1 MKEIKI
7 NGAKIHNLKNIDVS
21 IPKDKLVVAT
31 GVSGSGKSSL
41 MFDIVFEEGRKQYL
55 QSLGILAGI
64 DSEDK
69 FDNIQ
74 GLAPTIAVQQ
84 NIIRQSNPR
93 STVGTRTNILNMLTL
108 LYSVE
113 GQIMC
118 TMCDTPVSDN
128 LICNNCGYEE
138 ERLRPSYFSYNSS
151 DGMCMKC
158 SGHGAYFEINIEK
171 LVLDKHDTLKQVL
184 DRAKITPGYLRVFS
198 KKFNDYLDI
207 QFLQLPEE
215 IRNEV
220 LYGHYENGKK
230 SSSLSKVFH
239 NRYKRGEDL
248 NGVYTMTA
256 CSDCN
261 GFKIGEEAR
270 RVLLNG
276 KHIGELGKMTILEI
290 DDFLKLLINQ
300 GNLNTFGTN
309 LVNDILSK
317 TQHLIESRLG
327 HLSLYREMST
337 LSGGEMQRLF
347 LNSHLDSEMDSLIYV
362 LDEPTAGLHE
372 SEKIDILKSLKKLK
386 DLGNTVI
393 VVEHDKN
400 TIEMAEHI
408 IDIGPKAGVE
418 GGQLVYQGDLEGLL
432 QSDKSLTG
440 QYLSGKYP
448 MPNRTSNK
456 NITHTDKIPCITIQN
471 ANTNNLK
478 NVTVSLPLG
487 AMVGISG
494 KSGSGKSSLISD
506 TLLPLLRSQF
516 NNHTINNQINSSE
529 SEIGEEDDYA
539 VVETIADRLIG
550 TKHIS
555 GYSEISQSP
564 IGKNMN
570 STPASYI
577 GIWDKIR
584 TLFAG
589 QPESLEQGFTAG
601 HFSFNSKGACPKCS
615 GSGYEKV
622 WLGNNLSID
631 HICSECQGKRFNDES
646 LSIKYKNKNIHD
658 ILNMSVSESVHFFKD
673 IPNIVS
679 HLNVLEQIGMGY
691 IKLGQPT
698 PTLSGGESQ
707 RIKLAKEI
715 GKKRNGNI
723 LYVLDEPTTGLH
735 ASDIKSIMKLLEG
748 FVERGNTVI
757 IIEHNLDVMKQ
768 ADYIIDIG
776 PDGGTAGGEVVF
788 MGTPKQMLEQAD
800 TITAHYLRKSCYGVT
815 QQ

>member
-184 DRAKITPGYLRVFS
+184 DRARITPGYLRVFS

-215 IRNEV
+215 VRNEV

-290 DDFLKLLINQ
+290 DDFLKILIDQ

-317 TQHLIESRLG
+317 TRHLIESRLG

-372 SEKIDILKSLKKLK
+372 SEKIDILKSIKKLK

-440 QYLSGKYP
+440 QYISGKYP

-516 NNHTINNQINSSE
+516 NNHTINNQTNSSE
-529 SEIGEEDDYA
+529 SEIGDEDDYT

-589 QPESLEQGFTAG
+589 QPESSERGFTAG
-601 HFSFNSKGACPKCS
+601 HFSFNSKGACSKCS

-631 HICSECQGKRFNDES
+631 HTCSECQGKRFNDES

-658 ILNMSVSESVHFFKD
+658 ILNMSVSEAVHFFKD

-723 LYVLDEPTTGLH
+723 LYVLDEPTTGLSLYDTAKLIQLLDELVSNGNSVIVVEH
-735 ASDIKSIMKLLEG
+735 DIDVLNVCDWIIELGPEGGDKGGYIIAEGSPKVLKENPKSITG
-748 FVERGNTVI
+748 R
-757 IIEHNLDVMKQ
+757 
-768 ADYIIDIG
+768 
-776 PDGGTAGGEVVF
+776 
-788 MGTPKQMLEQAD
+788 
-800 TITAHYLRKSCYGVT
+800 YL
-815 QQ
+815 

>member
-55 QSLGILAGI
+55 QSLGILSGI
-64 DSEDK
+64 DKEDK

-108 LYSVE
+108 LYSAE

-118 TMCDTPVSDN
+118 TMCNTPLGTN
-128 LICNNCGYEE
+128 LVCNNCGHEE

-171 LVLDKHDTLKQVL
+171 LVFDKHDTLKQVL

-198 KKFNDYLDI
+198 KKFNDYLEI

-215 IRNEV
+215 IKNEV

-230 SSSLSKVFH
+230 SSSLSKLFH

-256 CSDCN
+256 CSECQ

-270 RVLLNG
+270 GVLLNG

-290 DDFLKLLINQ
+290 DEFLKILLGQ
-300 GNLNTFGTN
+300 GNLDTFGTN

-317 TQHLIESRLG
+317 TRHLIESRLS

-337 LSGGEMQRLF
+337 LSGGEIQRLF

-372 SEKIDILKSLKKLK
+372 SEKIDILKSIKKLK

-393 VVEHDKN
+393 VVEHDRN

-408 IDIGPKAGVE
+408 IDIGPKAGIE
-418 GGQLVYQGDLEGLL
+418 GGQLIYQGDLNGLL
-432 QSDKSLTG
+432 KSDKSITG
-440 QYLSGKYP
+440 QYLSGKCS
-448 MPNRTSNK
+448 MPNRATSR
-456 NITHTDKIPCITIQN
+456 NIDSIDKMPCITVQN

-487 AMVGISG
+487 SMVGISG

-506 TLLPLLRSQF
+506 TLLPLLRSHF
-516 NNHTINNQINSSE
+516 NNHTINSQSSVLE
-529 SEIGEEDDYA
+529 SEISDEDDYA
-539 VVETIADRLIG
+539 VVETIADRLVG
-550 TKHIS
+550 TKYIS
-555 GYSEISQSP
+555 GYSEISQAP

-584 TLFAG
+584 TLFAN
-589 QPESLEQGFTAG
+589 QSESINRGFTAG
-601 HFSFNSKGACPKCS
+601 HFSFNSKGACSKCS

-631 HICSECQGKRFNDES
+631 HICSECHGKRFNDES

-658 ILNMSVSESVHFFKD
+658 VLNMSVSEAVNFFED
-673 IPNIVS
+673 MPNIVS
-679 HLNVLEQIGMGY
+679 HLKVLEQIGMGY

-707 RIKLAKEI
+707 RVKLAKEI

-723 LYVLDEPTTGLH
+723 LYVLDEPTTGLSLYDTAKLIQLLDELVANGNSVIVVEH
-735 ASDIKSIMKLLEG
+735 DIDVLNVCDWIVELGPEG
-748 FVERGNTVI
+748 G
-757 IIEHNLDVMKQ
+757 DKGG
-768 ADYIIDIG
+768 YIIAEG
-776 PDGGTAGGEVVF
+776 S
-788 MGTPKQMLEQAD
+788 PKALKENPNS
-800 TITAHYLRKSCYGVT
+800 ITGRYL
-815 QQ
+815 

>member
-128 LICNNCGYEE
+128 LICSNCGYEE

-215 IRNEV
+215 VKNEV

-270 RVLLNG
+270 TVLLNG

-290 DDFLKLLINQ
+290 DDFLKILLDQ

-317 TQHLIESRLG
+317 TRHLIESRLG

-372 SEKIDILKSLKKLK
+372 SEKIDILKSIKKLK

-516 NNHTINNQINSSE
+516 NNHTINNQTNSSE
-529 SEIGEEDDYA
+529 GEIGEEDDYA
-539 VVETIADRLIG
+539 VVETIADKLIG

-584 TLFAG
+584 TLFAS
-589 QPESLEQGFTAG
+589 QPESLERGFTAG

-646 LSIKYKNKNIHD
+646 LSIKYKNKNIHY
-658 ILNMSVSESVHFFKD
+658 ILNMSVSEAVHFFKD

-723 LYVLDEPTTGLH
+723 LYVLDEPTTGLSLYDTAKLIQLLDELVSNGNSVIVVEH
-735 ASDIKSIMKLLEG
+735 DIDVLNVCDWIVELGPEGGDKGGYIISEGSPKALKENPKSITG
-748 FVERGNTVI
+748 R
-757 IIEHNLDVMKQ
+757 
-768 ADYIIDIG
+768 
-776 PDGGTAGGEVVF
+776 
-788 MGTPKQMLEQAD
+788 
-800 TITAHYLRKSCYGVT
+800 YL
-815 QQ
+815 

>member
-158 SGHGAYFEINIEK
+158 SGHGAYFEITIEK

-276 KHIGELGKMTILEI
+276 KHIGELGKMTILDI
-290 DDFLKLLINQ
+290 DDFLKILINQ

-317 TQHLIESRLG
+317 TRHLIESRLG

-372 SEKIDILKSLKKLK
+372 SEKIDILKSIKKLK

-516 NNHTINNQINSSE
+516 NNHTINNQTNSSE

-589 QPESLEQGFTAG
+589 QPESLERGFTAG

-723 LYVLDEPTTGLH
+723 LYVLDEPTTGLSLYDTSKLIQLLDELVENGNSVIVVEH
-735 ASDIKSIMKLLEG
+735 DIDVLNVCDWIVELGPEGGDKGGYIIAEGSPKTLKENPKSITG
-748 FVERGNTVI
+748 R
-757 IIEHNLDVMKQ
+757 
-768 ADYIIDIG
+768 
-776 PDGGTAGGEVVF
+776 
-788 MGTPKQMLEQAD
+788 
-800 TITAHYLRKSCYGVT
+800 YL
-815 QQ
+815 

>member
-184 DRAKITPGYLRVFS
+184 DRARITPGYLRVFS

-215 IRNEV
+215 VRNEV

-290 DDFLKLLINQ
+290 DNFLKLLIDQ

-317 TQHLIESRLG
+317 TRHLIESRLG

-372 SEKIDILKSLKKLK
+372 SEKIDILKSIKKLK
-386 DLGNTVI
+386 DLGNMVI

-440 QYLSGKYP
+440 QYISGKYP

-516 NNHTINNQINSSE
+516 NNHTINNQTNSSE
-529 SEIGEEDDYA
+529 SEIGDEDDYA

-589 QPESLEQGFTAG
+589 QPESLELGFTAG
-601 HFSFNSKGACPKCS
+601 HFSFNSKGACSKCS

-631 HICSECQGKRFNDES
+631 HTCSECQGKRFNDES

-658 ILNMSVSESVHFFKD
+658 ILNMSVSEAVHFFKD

-723 LYVLDEPTTGLH
+723 LYVLDEPTTGLSLYDTAKLIQLLDELVSNGNSVIVVEH
-735 ASDIKSIMKLLEG
+735 DIDVLNVCDWIIELGPEGGDKGGYIIAEGSPKVLKENPKSITG
-748 FVERGNTVI
+748 R
-757 IIEHNLDVMKQ
+757 
-768 ADYIIDIG
+768 
-776 PDGGTAGGEVVF
+776 
-788 MGTPKQMLEQAD
+788 
-800 TITAHYLRKSCYGVT
+800 YL
-815 QQ
+815 

>member
-138 ERLRPSYFSYNSS
+138 EQLRPSYFSYNSS

-184 DRAKITPGYLRVFS
+184 DRARITPGYLRVFS

-215 IRNEV
+215 VRNEV

-290 DDFLKLLINQ
+290 DDFLKILIDQ

-317 TQHLIESRLG
+317 TRHLIESRLG

-372 SEKIDILKSLKKLK
+372 SEKIDILKSIKKLK

-440 QYLSGKYP
+440 QYISGKYQ

-516 NNHTINNQINSSE
+516 NNHTINNQTNSSE
-529 SEIGEEDDYA
+529 SEIGDEDDYA

-589 QPESLEQGFTAG
+589 QPESLERGFTAG
-601 HFSFNSKGACPKCS
+601 HFSFNSKGACSKCS

-631 HICSECQGKRFNDES
+631 HTCSECQGKRFNDES

-658 ILNMSVSESVHFFKD
+658 ILNMSVSEAVHFFKD

-723 LYVLDEPTTGLH
+723 LYVLDEPTTGLSLYDTAKLIQLLDELVSNGNSVIVVEH
-735 ASDIKSIMKLLEG
+735 DIDVLNVCDWIIELGPEGGDKGGYIIAEGSPKVLKENPKSITG
-748 FVERGNTVI
+748 R
-757 IIEHNLDVMKQ
+757 
-768 ADYIIDIG
+768 
-776 PDGGTAGGEVVF
+776 
-788 MGTPKQMLEQAD
+788 
-800 TITAHYLRKSCYGVT
+800 YL
-815 QQ
+815 

>member
-55 QSLGILAGI
+55 QSLGILSGI
-64 DSEDK
+64 DKEDK
-69 FDNIQ
+69 FNNIQ

-108 LYSVE
+108 LYSAE

-118 TMCDTPVSDN
+118 TMCNTPLGTN
-128 LICNNCGYEE
+128 LVCNNCGHEE

-171 LVLDKHDTLKQVL
+171 LVFDKHDTLKQVL

-198 KKFNDYLDI
+198 KKFNDYLEI

-215 IRNEV
+215 IKNEV

-230 SSSLSKVFH
+230 SSSLSKLFH

-256 CSDCN
+256 CSECQ

-270 RVLLNG
+270 GVLLNG

-290 DDFLKLLINQ
+290 DEFLKILLGQ

-309 LVNDILSK
+309 LINDILSK
-317 TQHLIESRLG
+317 TRHLIESRLG

-337 LSGGEMQRLF
+337 LSGGEIQRLF

-372 SEKIDILKSLKKLK
+372 SEKIDILKSIKKLK

-393 VVEHDKN
+393 VVEHDRN

-408 IDIGPKAGVE
+408 IDIGPKAGIE
-418 GGQLVYQGDLEGLL
+418 GGQLIYQGDLNGLL
-432 QSDKSLTG
+432 KSDKSITG
-440 QYLSGKYP
+440 QYLSGKCS
-448 MPNRTSNK
+448 MPNRATSR
-456 NITHTDKIPCITIQN
+456 NIDSIDKMPCITVQN

-478 NVTVSLPLG
+478 NVTVSMPLG
-487 AMVGISG
+487 SMVGISG

-506 TLLPLLRSQF
+506 TLLPLLRSHF
-516 NNHTINNQINSSE
+516 NNHTINSQSSVLE
-529 SEIGEEDDYA
+529 SEISDEDDYA

-550 TKHIS
+550 TKYIS

-584 TLFAG
+584 TLFAN
-589 QPESLEQGFTAG
+589 QSESINRGFTAG
-601 HFSFNSKGACPKCS
+601 HFSFNSKGACSKCS

-631 HICSECQGKRFNDES
+631 HICSECHGKRFNDES

-658 ILNMSVSESVHFFKD
+658 VLNMSVSEAVNFFED
-673 IPNIVS
+673 MPNIVS
-679 HLNVLEQIGMGY
+679 HLKVLEQIGMGY

-707 RIKLAKEI
+707 RVKLAKEI

-723 LYVLDEPTTGLH
+723 LYVLDEPTTGLSLYDTAKLIQLLDELVANGNSVIVVEH
-735 ASDIKSIMKLLEG
+735 DIDVLNVCDWIVELGPEG
-748 FVERGNTVI
+748 G
-757 IIEHNLDVMKQ
+757 DKGG
-768 ADYIIDIG
+768 YIIAEG
-776 PDGGTAGGEVVF
+776 S
-788 MGTPKQMLEQAD
+788 PKTLKENPNS
-800 TITAHYLRKSCYGVT
+800 ITGRYL
-815 QQ
+815 

>member
-55 QSLGILAGI
+55 QSLGILSGI
-64 DSEDK
+64 DKEYK

-108 LYSVE
+108 LYSTE

-118 TMCDTPVSDN
+118 TICNTPVDTN
-128 LICNNCGYEE
+128 LICNNCGHEE

-184 DRAKITPGYLRVFS
+184 NRAKITPGYLRVLS
-198 KKFNDYLDI
+198 KKFKDYLEI

-215 IRNEV
+215 VENEV

-230 SSSLSKVFH
+230 SSSLSKLFH

-248 NGVYTMTA
+248 NGIYTMTV
-256 CSDCN
+256 CSDCH

-270 RVLLNG
+270 GVLLNG
-276 KHIGELGKMTILEI
+276 KHIGELGKMTILEV
-290 DDFLKLLINQ
+290 DKFLKILLNQ
-300 GNLNTFGTN
+300 ENLSIFGTN
-309 LVNDILSK
+309 IINDILTK
-317 TQHLIESRLG
+317 TRHLIESRLG

-337 LSGGEMQRLF
+337 LSGGEIQRLF

-372 SEKIDILKSLKKLK
+372 SEKIDILKSIKKLK

-393 VVEHDKN
+393 VVEHDRN

-408 IDIGPKAGVE
+408 IDIGPKAGIE

-440 QYLSGKYP
+440 QYLSGKYS
-448 MPNRTSNK
+448 MPKRLTSK
-456 NITHTDKIPCITIQN
+456 NITNIDKIPCITIQN

-494 KSGSGKSSLISD
+494 KSGSGKSSLVSD
-506 TLLPLLRSQF
+506 TLLPLLRSYF
-516 NNHTINNQINSSE
+516 NNHNINSITD
-529 SEIGEEDDYA
+529 SEISDEDDYTL
-539 VVETIADRLIG
+539 VETIADRLIG
-550 TKHIS
+550 TKYIS

-584 TLFAG
+584 TLFAN
-589 QPESLEQGFTAG
+589 QSESIKRGFTAG

-622 WLGNNLSID
+622 WLGTNLSID
-631 HICSECQGKRFNDES
+631 HICSECHGKRFNDES
-646 LSIKYKNKNIHD
+646 LSIRYKNKNIHD
-658 ILNMSVSESVHFFKD
+658 ILNMSVSESVDFFGD

-707 RIKLAKEI
+707 RVKLAKEI
-715 GKKRNGNI
+715 GKKRTGNI
-723 LYVLDEPTTGLH
+723 LYVLDEPTTGLSLYDTAKLIKLLDELVANGNSVIVVEH
-735 ASDIKSIMKLLEG
+735 DIDVLKVCDWIVELGPEGGDKGGYVIAEGSPNSLKENPKSITG
-748 FVERGNTVI
+748 R
-757 IIEHNLDVMKQ
+757 
-768 ADYIIDIG
+768 
-776 PDGGTAGGEVVF
+776 
-788 MGTPKQMLEQAD
+788 
-800 TITAHYLRKSCYGVT
+800 YL
-815 QQ
+815 

>member
-93 STVGTRTNILNMLTL
+93 STAGTRTNILNMLTL

-184 DRAKITPGYLRVFS
+184 DRARITPGYLRVFS

-215 IRNEV
+215 VRNEV

-290 DDFLKLLINQ
+290 DDFLKILIDQ

-317 TQHLIESRLG
+317 TRHLIESRLG

-372 SEKIDILKSLKKLK
+372 SEKIDILKSIKKLK

-440 QYLSGKYP
+440 QYISGKYP

-516 NNHTINNQINSSE
+516 NNHTINNQTNSSE
-529 SEIGEEDDYA
+529 SEIGDEDDYT

-589 QPESLEQGFTAG
+589 QPESLELGFTAG
-601 HFSFNSKGACPKCS
+601 HFSFNSKGACSKCS

-631 HICSECQGKRFNDES
+631 HTCSECQGKRFNDES

-658 ILNMSVSESVHFFKD
+658 ILNMSVSEAVHFFKD

-723 LYVLDEPTTGLH
+723 LYVLDEPTTGLSLYDTAKLIQLLDELVSNGNSVIVVEH
-735 ASDIKSIMKLLEG
+735 DIDVLNVCDWIIELGPEGGDKGGYIIAEGSPKVLKENPKSITG
-748 FVERGNTVI
+748 R
-757 IIEHNLDVMKQ
+757 
-768 ADYIIDIG
+768 
-776 PDGGTAGGEVVF
+776 
-788 MGTPKQMLEQAD
+788 
-800 TITAHYLRKSCYGVT
+800 YL
-815 QQ
+815 

>member
-138 ERLRPSYFSYNSS
+138 ERLKPSYFSYNSS

-215 IRNEV
+215 VKNEV

-290 DDFLKLLINQ
+290 DDFLKLLIDQ

-317 TQHLIESRLG
+317 TRHLIESRLG
-327 HLSLYREMST
+327 HLTLYREMST

-372 SEKIDILKSLKKLK
+372 SEKIDILKSIKKLK

-408 IDIGPKAGVE
+408 IDIGPKTGIE

-440 QYLSGKYP
+440 QYISGKYP

-456 NITHTDKIPCITIQN
+456 NITHTDEIPCITIQN

-529 SEIGEEDDYA
+529 SEIGDEDDYA

-589 QPESLEQGFTAG
+589 QPESLERGFTSG

-631 HICSECQGKRFNDES
+631 HICSDCHGKRFNDES
-646 LSIKYKNKNIHD
+646 LSIKYKNKTIHD
-658 ILNMSVSESVHFFKD
+658 ILNMSISEAVNFFKD

-723 LYVLDEPTTGLH
+723 LYVLDEPTTGLSLYDTAKLIQLLDELVANGNSVIIVEH
-735 ASDIKSIMKLLEG
+735 DIDVLNVCDWIVELGPEGGDKGGYIIAEGSPKTLKENPKSITG
-748 FVERGNTVI
+748 R
-757 IIEHNLDVMKQ
+757 
-768 ADYIIDIG
+768 
-776 PDGGTAGGEVVF
+776 
-788 MGTPKQMLEQAD
+788 
-800 TITAHYLRKSCYGVT
+800 YL
-815 QQ
+815 

>member
-55 QSLGILAGI
+55 KSLGILSGI
-64 DSEDK
+64 DKEDK

-108 LYSVE
+108 LYSTE

-118 TMCDTPVSDN
+118 TMCNTPVGTN
-128 LICNNCGYEE
+128 LVCNDCGHKE

-184 DRAKITPGYLRVFS
+184 NRAKITPGYLRVLS
-198 KKFNDYLDI
+198 KKFKDYLEI

-215 IRNEV
+215 VKNEV

-230 SSSLSKVFH
+230 SSSLSKLFH

-248 NGVYTMTA
+248 NGIYTMTT
-256 CSDCN
+256 CSDCH

-270 RVLLNG
+270 GVLLNG

-290 DDFLKLLINQ
+290 DEFLKTLLNQ
-300 GNLNTFGTN
+300 ENLNTFSTN
-309 LVNDILSK
+309 LINDILTK
-317 TQHLIESRLG
+317 TSHLIESRLG

-337 LSGGEMQRLF
+337 LSGGEIQRLF

-372 SEKIDILKSLKKLK
+372 SEKIDILKSIKKLK

-408 IDIGPKAGVE
+408 IDIGPKAGIE

-440 QYLSGKYP
+440 QYLSGKYS
-448 MPNRTSNK
+448 MPNRLTSK
-456 NITHTDKIPCITIQN
+456 NITNIDKIPCITIQN

-494 KSGSGKSSLISD
+494 KSGSGKSSIVSD
-506 TLLPLLRSQF
+506 TLLPLLRSYF
-516 NNHTINNQINSSE
+516 NNHNINSQTSSTD
-529 SEIGEEDDYA
+529 SEISDEDDYTL
-539 VVETIADRLIG
+539 VETIADRLIG
-550 TKHIS
+550 TKYIS

-584 TLFAG
+584 TLFAN
-589 QPESLEQGFTAG
+589 QPESIAQGFTAG

-622 WLGNNLSID
+622 WLGSNLSID
-631 HICSECQGKRFNDES
+631 HICNECHGKRFNDES

-658 ILNMSVSESVHFFKD
+658 ILNMSVSESVNFFGD

-715 GKKRNGNI
+715 GKKRTGNI
-723 LYVLDEPTTGLH
+723 LYVLDEPTTGLSLYDTAKLIKLLDELVANGNSVIVVEH
-735 ASDIKSIMKLLEG
+735 DIDVLKVCDWIVELGPEGGDKGGYIIAEGSPNSLKENPKSITG
-748 FVERGNTVI
+748 R
-757 IIEHNLDVMKQ
+757 
-768 ADYIIDIG
+768 
-776 PDGGTAGGEVVF
+776 
-788 MGTPKQMLEQAD
+788 
-800 TITAHYLRKSCYGVT
+800 YL
-815 QQ
+815 

>member
-184 DRAKITPGYLRVFS
+184 DRARITPGYLRVFS

-215 IRNEV
+215 VRNEV

-290 DDFLKLLINQ
+290 DDFLKILIDQ

-317 TQHLIESRLG
+317 TRHLIESRLG

-372 SEKIDILKSLKKLK
+372 SEKIDILKSIKKLK

-440 QYLSGKYP
+440 QYISGKYP

-516 NNHTINNQINSSE
+516 NNHTINNQTNSSE
-529 SEIGEEDDYA
+529 SEIGDEDDYA

-589 QPESLEQGFTAG
+589 QSESLKQGFTAG
-601 HFSFNSKGACPKCS
+601 HFSFNSKGACSKCS

-631 HICSECQGKRFNDES
+631 HTCSECQGKRFNDES

-658 ILNMSVSESVHFFKD
+658 ILNMSVSEAVHFFKD

-723 LYVLDEPTTGLH
+723 LYVLDEPTTGLSLYDTAKLIQLLGELVSNGNSVIVVEH
-735 ASDIKSIMKLLEG
+735 DIDVLNVCDWIIELGPEGGDKGGYIIAEGSPKVLKENPKSITG
-748 FVERGNTVI
+748 R
-757 IIEHNLDVMKQ
+757 
-768 ADYIIDIG
+768 
-776 PDGGTAGGEVVF
+776 
-788 MGTPKQMLEQAD
+788 
-800 TITAHYLRKSCYGVT
+800 YL
-815 QQ
+815 

>member
-118 TMCDTPVSDN
+118 TMCDTPVSYN

-138 ERLRPSYFSYNSS
+138 ERLKPSYFSYNSS

-215 IRNEV
+215 VKNEV

-290 DDFLKLLINQ
+290 DDFLKLLIDQ

-317 TQHLIESRLG
+317 TRHLIESRLG

-372 SEKIDILKSLKKLK
+372 SEKIDILKSIKKLK

-408 IDIGPKAGVE
+408 IDIGPKAGIE

-440 QYLSGKYP
+440 QYISGKYP

-456 NITHTDKIPCITIQN
+456 NITHTDEIPCITIQN

-529 SEIGEEDDYA
+529 SEIGDEDDYA

-589 QPESLEQGFTAG
+589 QPESLERGFTAG

-631 HICSECQGKRFNDES
+631 HICSDCHGKRFNDES
-646 LSIKYKNKNIHD
+646 LSIKYKNKTIHD
-658 ILNMSVSESVHFFKD
+658 ILNMSISEAVNFFKD

-723 LYVLDEPTTGLH
+723 LYVLDEPTTGLSLYDTAKLIQLLDELVANGNSVIVVEH
-735 ASDIKSIMKLLEG
+735 DIDVLNVCDWIVELGPEGGDKGGYIIAEGSPKTLKENPKSITG
-748 FVERGNTVI
+748 R
-757 IIEHNLDVMKQ
+757 
-768 ADYIIDIG
+768 
-776 PDGGTAGGEVVF
+776 
-788 MGTPKQMLEQAD
+788 
-800 TITAHYLRKSCYGVT
+800 YL
-815 QQ
+815 

>member
-113 GQIMC
+113 GQIMY

-372 SEKIDILKSLKKLK
+372 SEKIDILKSIKKLK

-400 TIEMAEHI
+400 TIKMAEHI

-516 NNHTINNQINSSE
+516 NNHTINNQTNSSE
-529 SEIGEEDDYA
+529 SEIGDEDDYA

-589 QPESLEQGFTAG
+589 QPESLERGFTAG

-723 LYVLDEPTTGLH
+723 LYVLDEPTTGLSLYDTSKLIQLLDELVENGNSVIVVEH
-735 ASDIKSIMKLLEG
+735 DIDVLNVCDWIVELGPEGGDKGGYIIAEGSPKTLKENPKSITG
-748 FVERGNTVI
+748 R
-757 IIEHNLDVMKQ
+757 
-768 ADYIIDIG
+768 
-776 PDGGTAGGEVVF
+776 
-788 MGTPKQMLEQAD
+788 
-800 TITAHYLRKSCYGVT
+800 YL
-815 QQ
+815 

>member
-138 ERLRPSYFSYNSS
+138 EQLRPSYFSYNSS

-184 DRAKITPGYLRVFS
+184 DRARITPGYLRVFS

-215 IRNEV
+215 VRNEV

-290 DDFLKLLINQ
+290 DDFLKILIDQ

-317 TQHLIESRLG
+317 TRHLIESRLG

-372 SEKIDILKSLKKLK
+372 SEKIDILKSIKKLK

-440 QYLSGKYP
+440 QYISGKYP

-516 NNHTINNQINSSE
+516 NNHTINNQTNSSE
-529 SEIGEEDDYA
+529 SEIGDEDDYA

-589 QPESLEQGFTAG
+589 QPESLERGFTAG
-601 HFSFNSKGACPKCS
+601 HFSFNSKGACSKCS

-631 HICSECQGKRFNDES
+631 HTCSECQGKRFNDES

-658 ILNMSVSESVHFFKD
+658 ILNMSVSEAVHFFKD

-723 LYVLDEPTTGLH
+723 LYVLDEPTTGLSLYDT
-735 ASDIKSIMKLLEG
+735 AKLIQL
-748 FVERGNTVI
+748 
-757 IIEHNLDVMKQ
+757 L
-768 ADYIIDIG
+768 
-776 PDGGTAGGEVVF
+776 
-788 MGTPKQMLEQAD
+788 
-800 TITAHYLRKSCYGVT
+800 
-815 QQ
+815 

>member
-184 DRAKITPGYLRVFS
+184 DRARITPGYLRVFS

-215 IRNEV
+215 VRNEV

-239 NRYKRGEDL
+239 NRYKKGEDL
-248 NGVYTMTA
+248 NGIYTMTA

-290 DDFLKLLINQ
+290 DDFLKILIDQ

-317 TQHLIESRLG
+317 TRHLIESRLG

-372 SEKIDILKSLKKLK
+372 SEKIDILKSIKKLK

-440 QYLSGKYP
+440 QYISGKYP

-516 NNHTINNQINSSE
+516 NNHTINNQTNSSE
-529 SEIGEEDDYA
+529 SEIGDEDDYT

-589 QPESLEQGFTAG
+589 QPESSERGFTAG
-601 HFSFNSKGACPKCS
+601 HFSFNSKGACSKCS

-631 HICSECQGKRFNDES
+631 HTCSECQGKRFNDES

-658 ILNMSVSESVHFFKD
+658 ILNMSVSEAVHFFKD

-723 LYVLDEPTTGLH
+723 LYVLDEPTTGLSLYDTAKLIQLLDELVSNGNSVIVVEH
-735 ASDIKSIMKLLEG
+735 DIDVLNVCDWIIELGPEGGDKGGYIIAEGSPKVLKENPKSITG
-748 FVERGNTVI
+748 R
-757 IIEHNLDVMKQ
+757 
-768 ADYIIDIG
+768 
-776 PDGGTAGGEVVF
+776 
-788 MGTPKQMLEQAD
+788 
-800 TITAHYLRKSCYGVT
+800 YL
-815 QQ
+815 

>member
-138 ERLRPSYFSYNSS
+138 ERLKPSYFSYNSS

-215 IRNEV
+215 VKNEV

-290 DDFLKLLINQ
+290 DDFLKLLIDQ

-317 TQHLIESRLG
+317 TRHLIESRLG
-327 HLSLYREMST
+327 HLSLYREIST

-372 SEKIDILKSLKKLK
+372 SEKIDILKSIKKLK

-408 IDIGPKAGVE
+408 IDIGPKAGIE

-440 QYLSGKYP
+440 QYISGKYP

-456 NITHTDKIPCITIQN
+456 NITHTDEIPCITIQN

-529 SEIGEEDDYA
+529 SEIGDEDDYA

-589 QPESLEQGFTAG
+589 QPESLERGFTSG
-601 HFSFNSKGACPKCS
+601 HFSFNSKGACSKCS

-658 ILNMSVSESVHFFKD
+658 ILNMSISEAVNFFKD

-723 LYVLDEPTTGLH
+723 LYVLDEPTTGLSLYDTAKLIQLLDELVANGNSVIVVEH
-735 ASDIKSIMKLLEG
+735 DIDVLNVCDWIVELGPEGGDKGGYIIAEGSPKTLKENPKSITG
-748 FVERGNTVI
+748 R
-757 IIEHNLDVMKQ
+757 
-768 ADYIIDIG
+768 
-776 PDGGTAGGEVVF
+776 
-788 MGTPKQMLEQAD
+788 
-800 TITAHYLRKSCYGVT
+800 YL
-815 QQ
+815 

>member
-1 MKEIKI
+1 
-7 NGAKIHNLKNIDVS
+7 
-21 IPKDKLVVAT
+21 
-31 GVSGSGKSSL
+31 
-41 MFDIVFEEGRKQYL
+41 
-55 QSLGILAGI
+55 
-64 DSEDK
+64 
-69 FDNIQ
+69 
-74 GLAPTIAVQQ
+74 
-84 NIIRQSNPR
+84 
-93 STVGTRTNILNMLTL
+93 
-108 LYSVE
+108 
-113 GQIMC
+113 
-118 TMCDTPVSDN
+118 
-128 LICNNCGYEE
+128 
-138 ERLRPSYFSYNSS
+138 
-151 DGMCMKC
+151 
-158 SGHGAYFEINIEK
+158 
-171 LVLDKHDTLKQVL
+171 
-184 DRAKITPGYLRVFS
+184 
-198 KKFNDYLDI
+198 
-207 QFLQLPEE
+207 
-215 IRNEV
+215 
-220 LYGHYENGKK
+220 
-230 SSSLSKVFH
+230 
-239 NRYKRGEDL
+239 
-248 NGVYTMTA
+248 MTA

-290 DDFLKLLINQ
+290 DDFLKILINQ

-317 TQHLIESRLG
+317 TRHLIESRLG

-372 SEKIDILKSLKKLK
+372 SEKIDILKSIKKLK

-516 NNHTINNQINSSE
+516 NNHTINNQINSSD
-529 SEIGEEDDYA
+529 SEIGDEDDYA
-539 VVETIADRLIG
+539 VIETIADRLIG

-589 QPESLEQGFTAG
+589 QPESLERGFTAG

-723 LYVLDEPTTGLH
+723 LYVLDEPTTGLSLYDTSKLIQLLDELVENGNSVIVVEH
-735 ASDIKSIMKLLEG
+735 DIDVLNVCDWIVELGPEGGDKGGYIIAEGSPKTLKENPKSITG
-748 FVERGNTVI
+748 R
-757 IIEHNLDVMKQ
+757 
-768 ADYIIDIG
+768 
-776 PDGGTAGGEVVF
+776 
-788 MGTPKQMLEQAD
+788 
-800 TITAHYLRKSCYGVT
+800 YL
-815 QQ
+815 

>member
-128 LICNNCGYEE
+128 LICSNCGYEE

-215 IRNEV
+215 VKNEV

-270 RVLLNG
+270 GVLLNG

-290 DDFLKLLINQ
+290 DDFLKILLDQ

-317 TQHLIESRLG
+317 TRHLIESRLG

-372 SEKIDILKSLKKLK
+372 SEKIDILKSIKKLK

-516 NNHTINNQINSSE
+516 NNHTINNQTNSSE
-529 SEIGEEDDYA
+529 GEIGEEDDYA

-550 TKHIS
+550 TKYIS

-584 TLFAG
+584 TLFAS
-589 QPESLEQGFTAG
+589 QPESLERGFTAG
-601 HFSFNSKGACPKCS
+601 HFSFNSKGACLKCS

-658 ILNMSVSESVHFFKD
+658 ILNMSVSEAVHFFKD

-723 LYVLDEPTTGLH
+723 LYVLDEPTTGLSLYDTAKLIQLLDELVSNGNSVIVVEH
-735 ASDIKSIMKLLEG
+735 DIDVLNVCDWIVELGPEGGDKGGYIISEGSPKALKENPKSITG
-748 FVERGNTVI
+748 R
-757 IIEHNLDVMKQ
+757 
-768 ADYIIDIG
+768 
-776 PDGGTAGGEVVF
+776 
-788 MGTPKQMLEQAD
+788 
-800 TITAHYLRKSCYGVT
+800 YL
-815 QQ
+815 